1 MGADQ
6 SGKGVVW
13 LAINSAGPDKQ
24 GHGPETNRA
33 GKQRFGINYPI
44 LLDEAGVVGRSY
56 QATNTPHMYVIDP
69 QGVLVYAGA
78 LDNTQGGD
86 LEDADHHVHYV
97 AGALA
102 DLAAARPVRTAST
115 EAYGCS
121 VKYAKN

>member
-1 MGADQ
+1 M
-6 SGKGVVW
+6 VW
-13 LAINSAGPDKQ
+13 LAINSGAQGKQ

-33 GKQRFGINYPI
+33 GKQRFGIDYPI
-44 LLDEAGVVGRSY
+44 LLDEAGTVGRSY
-56 QATNTPHMYVIDP
+56 QATNTPLIDP

-78 LDNTQGGD
+78 LDNTRGGE
-86 LEDADHHVHYV
+86 LEDAGPHVHYV
-97 AGALA
+97 ASALA